1 MKILFYTIFILII
14 VILILIIVIKSI
26 NAKYKK
32 LNDNYENLKRDIES
46 INNTC
51 NILKE
56 EKEIEIKQKNELAK
70 KLADISRMSID
81 DVLHQLQNN

>member
-1 MKILFYTIFILII
+1 MKILFSVILILII
-14 VILILIIVIKSI
+14 AVLILIIVIKSI
-26 NAKYKK
+26 NVKYKK
-32 LNDNYENLKRDIES
+32 LNNDYENLKRDFEL

-51 NILKE
+51 TLLRE

-70 KLADISRMSID
+70 KLANISRMSLD